1 MFVRPLQIIEFN
13 SPNSSK
19 QILRIANV
27 IQNHRQHCHRR
38 RRQQGYKSLLR
49 RELQAEF
56 ERRQLSDQFFDQ
68 NRDKIFTDKKVSGL
82 LEQVEPNRAS
92 LELNEAVPPTET
104 LNVEAQKARA
114 ELARQGSLADRN
126 PPAGLALIRAK
137 QPNIS
142 FEADVTYDDGA
153 PVLDDSSPVSFLSW
167 LLTKSVTRFGE
178 ISPVEQKFTNFW
190 RFIFYLV
197 NCWAHFGKF
206 MTFLG

>member
-1 MFVRPLQIIEFN
+1 MRFKFYLFVFHFFFSFSFTFVICVRSSLQIVEFK

-19 QILRIANV
+19 QILRRANV

-178 ISPVEQKFTNFW
+178 ISSV
-190 RFIFYLV
+190 
-197 NCWAHFGKF
+197 G
-206 MTFLG
+206 